1 MFVKGLKIGG
11 IDPGGFIK
19 GLKIGGIIPDGYPWT
34 KYRWIDPVFIN
45 RLKIVVGLILFVN
58 KD

>member
-1 MFVKGLKIGG
+1 MTK
-11 IDPGGFIK
+11 DRR
-19 GLKIGGIIPDGYPWT
+19 DNSCGYPWT